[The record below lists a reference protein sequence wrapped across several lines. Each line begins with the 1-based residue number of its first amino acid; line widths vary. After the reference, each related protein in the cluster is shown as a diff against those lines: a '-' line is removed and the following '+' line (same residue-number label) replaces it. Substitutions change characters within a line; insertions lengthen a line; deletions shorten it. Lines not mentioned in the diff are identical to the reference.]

1 MTDDSA
7 YAAGLAKDYDELY
20 EHLPVEPVVDV
31 IAGLIGDAPAL
42 ELGVGTGRLAIPLS
56 RRGFEVHGVEE
67 SKEMIEILHSKPG
80 GSEIEVAQGS
90 FSQVDGPGGPY
101 SVAFLTFNT
110 IFALPDCDEQIRCFE
125 RIAGQLQEGG
135 RFVLEAFVLQPAR
148 FQNGT
153 SIQAREMSDD
163 RLELEIS
170 EYDPVKQQLRRVFLN
185 VVGGSVRLHSAND
198 AYASPR
204 ELDLMGRLAGFT
216 LESRWADWD
225 RSPFDANS
233 TDHVSI
239 YRKDRS
245 AAREG

>member
-1 MTDDSA
+1 MTDGSA
-7 YAAGLAKDYDELY
+7 YATGLAEDYDELY
-20 EHLPVEPVVDV
+20 EHLPVDAVVEV
-31 IAGLIGDAPAL
+31 IAGLMGDGPAL
-42 ELGVGTGRLAIPLS
+42 ELGAGTGRLTIPLS
-56 RRGFEVHGVEE
+56 QRGFEVHGIEA
-67 SKEMIEILHSKPG
+67 SKEMIDILHSKPG
-80 GSEIEVAQGS
+80 GSEIEVAQGD

-110 IFALPDCDEQIRCFE
+110 IFALPDADQQIRCFE
-125 RIAGQLQEGG
+125 RVAAQLQEGG
-135 RFVLEAFVLQPAR
+135 RFVLEAFVVQPAR

-170 EYDPVKQQLRRVFLN
+170 QYDPVDQQLRRVFLN

-204 ELDLMGRLAGFT
+204 ELDLMARFAGFT

-233 TDHVSI
+233 TGHVSV

-245 AAREG
+245 TTRRS